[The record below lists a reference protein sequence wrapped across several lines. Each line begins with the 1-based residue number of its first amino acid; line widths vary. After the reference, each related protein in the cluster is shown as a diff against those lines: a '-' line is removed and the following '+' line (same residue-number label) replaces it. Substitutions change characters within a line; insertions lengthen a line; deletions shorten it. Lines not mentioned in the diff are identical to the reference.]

1 MHLPNLTRIMNALK
15 ILLVFFVSSIST
27 YGFSQLFYG
36 NNALIQINSG
46 AQVISNGGVLL
57 TNGTDLTN
65 NGTFQITNNSTLPQP
80 GNFTLTS
87 ATIVNGT
94 GLYQVEQD
102 WTNDATFTA
111 QTSSVNLYGDLQ
123 QFITSTNGTITEFN
137 NLTLTGNGNGINRK
151 KTLQNV
157 DARVSLTGI
166 LALNNREL
174 ETQAND
180 FTVLNPSST
189 SITNSTTFGAEGFV
203 SSLDPGYLIWNTN
216 SQNAYVFPVGSS
228 AGTLRYRP
236 SKIQPS
242 SSSAHSY
249 GVRMNNVS
257 AENYNYFFAQNDG
270 TIDAANALFFH
281 SIERLNGASPAE
293 VGVAYLPSAD
303 GDWLGM
309 AHWHT
314 GQTQWNAMGQ
324 TADTLVSNYTYV
336 NKAAW
341 DFTEPGTPYV
351 LVNLVDELT
360 IPNVFTPNGDGVNDV
375 FSIDGKAIT
384 EFNLTIVNRWGNTIF
399 ESNDINTSWDG
410 TADGTPCLDG
420 TYFYIIKAKS
430 TSNDYNKHG
439 HVTLNAN

>member
-1 MHLPNLTRIMNALK
+1 MATKKVYFAFLIILFSQNA
-15 ILLVFFVSSIST
+15 
-27 YGFSQLFYG
+27 FSQLFFA

-46 AQVISNGGVLL
+46 AIVYSNGGVLL

-65 NGTFQITNNSTLPQP
+65 NGTLQITKNSTLPQA
-80 GNFTLTS
+80 GNYTITS
-87 ATIVNGT
+87 STVSNGN
-94 GLYQVEQD
+94 GLYKVEQD
-102 WTNDATFTA
+102 WTNDATFAA
-111 QTSSVNLYGDLQ
+111 QASTVNLFGDVQ
-123 QFITSTNGTITEFN
+123 QFISSTNGTITEFN
-137 NLTLTGNGNGINRK
+137 NLTLTGNGTGINRK

-174 ETQAND
+174 ETQIND
-180 FTVLNPSST
+180 FTVLNPSS
-189 SITNSTTFGAEGFV
+189 SAITNTTTFGAEGFV
-203 SSLDPGYLIWNTN
+203 SSAVPGYLIWNTN

-242 SSSAHSY
+242 SSNAHSY

-270 TIDAANALFFH
+270 QIEAANPLFFH
-281 SIERLNGASPAE
+281 SIERLNGVSPAE
-293 VGVAYLPSAD
+293 VGVAYLPSSD

-314 GQTQWNAMGQ
+314 GQIQWNSMGQ
-324 TADTLVSNYTYV
+324 TADAALSNYTYV

-341 DFTEPGTPYV
+341 DFLQPGTPYV
-351 LVNLVDELT
+351 LVNLVDGLT

-375 FSIDGKAIT
+375 FTIDGKAIT
-384 EFNLTIVNRWGNTIF
+384 DFNLTIVNRWGNTIF

>member
-1 MHLPNLTRIMNALK
+1 MTTKKVYFTLLL
-15 ILLVFFVSSIST
+15 ILICQNFYSQIFFA
-27 YGFSQLFYG
+27 
-36 NNALIQINSG
+36 NNALIQINSN
-46 AQVISNGGVLL
+46 AVVHTNGGVFL

-65 NGTFQITNNSTLPQP
+65 NGTLQVTKNSTFPQA

-87 ATIVNGT
+87 TTVVNGN
-94 GLYQVEQD
+94 GLYRVEQD

-111 QTSSVNLYGDLQ
+111 QSSTVNLYGDAQ

-137 NLTLTGNGNGINRK
+137 NLSLTGNGSGNNRK
-151 KTLQNV
+151 KTLQNI
-157 DARVSLTGI
+157 DSRVSLTGI

-174 ETQAND
+174 ETQTND
-180 FTVLNPSST
+180 FTVLNASSAA
-189 SITNSTTFGAEGFV
+189 ITNSLTFGSEGFV
-203 SSLDPGYLIWNTN
+203 SSLDPGYLIWNSN

-228 AGTLRYRP
+228 LGTLRYRP
-236 SKIQPS
+236 AKIQPS
-242 SSSAHSY
+242 LANAHSY

-257 AENYNYFFAQNDG
+257 ADNYNYFLAQNDG
-270 TIDAANALFFH
+270 SIESANALFFH
-281 SIERLNGASPAE
+281 SIEQLNGNSPAE

-303 GDWLGM
+303 GDWSGM

-314 GQTQWNAMGQ
+314 GQTQWNSMGQ
-324 TADTLVSNYTYV
+324 TADAAISNYTYV

-341 DFTEPGTPYV
+341 DFSEPGTPYV
-351 LVNLVDELT
+351 LVNLMDALV

-375 FSIDGKAIT
+375 FSINGKAIT
-384 EFNLTIVNRWGNTIF
+384 DFNLTIVNRWGNTIF

-410 TADGTPCLDG
+410 TSNGTPCLDG
-420 TYFYIIKAKS
+420 TYFYILKAKS